1 MTFTFLLIFQ
11 PGDKKTVQEELTAEY
26 NDHRLVSAYP
36 NRGVNRLLLA
46 QEAAVHDATVVSR
59 SKLEV
64 VD

>member
-11 PGDKKTVQEELTAEY
+11 PGDKKTVQEELTAAC
-26 NDHRLVSAYP
+26 NDHRHVIAYP

-46 QEAAVHDATVVSR
+46 PEAAVHDAKVVSH
-59 SKLEV
+59 SKLVV